1 MTSDTS
7 PSALPSGWMA
17 IDFGQGLQPRLG
29 TLMSARAGGISQGPY
44 AFCNL
49 GDHVQDDPQAV
60 AHNRAV
66 FASHLQARP
75 AWLTQVHGN
84 RVIRLTRG
92 ASCGDVFNPADQ
104 LMADARL
111 QPEADGAITTEPGL
125 VCTVM
130 VADCLPLLLAAP
142 EGRGVAA
149 LHAGWRGLA
158 GAGAMA
164 GRGIVHTGVAALCG
178 AASCEPADLVAW
190 LGPCIGPQHFEV
202 GADVLIGFGAD
213 PRGVA
218 PHPRFMPRQL
228 ELGLSAASSVQGV
241 HTPLQPRW
249 LADLP
254 GLARDIL
261 HGCGVRRISGGNW
274 CTVSD
279 ASRFF
284 SFRRDGLT
292 GRQAAGICLRG

>member
-1 MTSDTS
+1 MTSDTL
-7 PSALPSGWMA
+7 PSVLPSGWMR
-17 IDFGQGLQPRLG
+17 IDFGPALQARLG
-29 TLMSARAGGISQGPY
+29 AVMSARAGGISEGPY
-44 AFCNL
+44 AHCNL
-49 GDHVQDDPQAV
+49 GDHVQDDPLAV
-60 AHNRAV
+60 AHNRGV
-66 FASHLQARP
+66 FAAQLQARP

-84 RVIRLTRG
+84 RVIRLTHG
-92 ASCGDVFNPADQ
+92 ASSGDVFNPADQ
-104 LMADARL
+104 LNSTAQP

-125 VCTVM
+125 ACTVM
-130 VADCLPLLLAAP
+130 VADCLPMLLVAP
-142 EGRGVAA
+142 DGRGVGA

-164 GRGIVHTGVAALCG
+164 GRGIVHTGVAALCE
-178 AASCEPADLVAW
+178 AASCEPSELTVW

-213 PRGVA
+213 PDSAG
-218 PHPRFMPRQL
+218 PHPRFKPCRPTV
-228 ELGLSAASSVQGV
+228 GSGRAGSVPDAVSVSQSK
-241 HTPLQPRW
+241 W

-261 HGCGVRRISGGNW
+261 QSCGVQQISGGAW

-284 SFRRDGLT
+284 SFRRDRVT
-292 GRQAAGICLRG
+292 GRQAAGICLRA